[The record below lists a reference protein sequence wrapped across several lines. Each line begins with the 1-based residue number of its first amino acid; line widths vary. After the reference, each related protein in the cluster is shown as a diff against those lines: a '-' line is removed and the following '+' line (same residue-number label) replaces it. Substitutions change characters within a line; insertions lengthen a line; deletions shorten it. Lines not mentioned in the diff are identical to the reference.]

1 MLVCLNLL
9 SSELNIGDMPNF
21 EGIIIGP
28 FYIKKAFGGGGDH
41 AKSPRQSMARWHSSG
56 HNKGVWGLM
65 HDCHICG

>member
-28 FYIKKAFGGGGDH
+28 FYIKKAFGGGGGIMQNH
-41 AKSPRQSMARWHSSG
+41 HVKAWHDG
-56 HNKGVWGLM
+56 IPQVTTKEFGA
-65 HDCHICG
+65 

>member
-28 FYIKKAFGGGGDH
+28 FYIKKAFGGGGGSCKITTSKH
-41 AKSPRQSMARWHSSG
+41 GTMAFLRSQQRSL
-56 HNKGVWGLM
+56 GL
-65 HDCHICG
+65 DA